1 MTTFS
6 SWTLENIRKE
16 GSSFAWMEEK
26 RFEWVPLVA
35 SSINRLINAQTFLLI
50 TDNDREWFGEYI
62 LKRLNKASFDRPLLP
77 ILSLSSIF
85 PHVDS
90 IKDSEQMALLDDML
104 SLSFPNGYTYFY
116 IGKGTHPRAK
126 IAKSKDDSLTWL
138 FNERAQNS
146 FYMNSEDENL
156 DIKLIQLI
164 TLFDKSIDAVMF
176 SEVDTEG
183 AL

>member
-1 MTTFS
+1 MNTFS
-6 SWTLENIRKE
+6 SWTLEHIRK
-16 GSSFAWMEEK
+16 GNAMGWMEEK

-35 SSINRLINAQTFLLI
+35 SSINRLINAQTLLLI
-50 TDNDREWFGEYI
+50 TDHDREWFGEYV

-90 IKDSEQMALLDDML
+90 IKDSEQMDLLDDML

-116 IGKGTHPRAK
+116 IGKGNHPRAK
-126 IAKSKDDSLTWL
+126 IAKSRDDSLKWL
-138 FNERAQNS
+138 FDERAQNS
-146 FYMNSEDENL
+146 FYMSASDEEL
-156 DIKLIQLI
+156 DIKLIQLVA
-164 TLFDKSIDAVMF
+164 LFDKSIDAILF
-176 SEVDTEG
+176 GEVDSEG

>member
-1 MTTFS
+1 MHSFS
-6 SWTLENIRKE
+6 SWTLEKIRKG
-16 GSSFAWMEEK
+16 GSSLSWMEEK

-50 TDNDREWFGEYI
+50 TDNDREWFGDYV
-62 LKRLNKASFDRPLLP
+62 LAKLNKASFDRPLLP
-77 ILSLSSIF
+77 VLSLSAIF

-90 IKDSEQMALLDDML
+90 IKDAEKMALLDDML

-116 IGKGTHPRAK
+116 IGKADHPRAK
-126 IAKSKDDSLTWL
+126 IAKSRDDSLTWL

-146 FYMNSEDENL
+146 FYMNGEDDLL

-164 TLFDKSIDAVMF
+164 TLYDQSIDAILF
-176 SEVDTEG
+176 SEVDSEG

>member
-6 SWTLENIRKE
+6 SWTLEKIRKD
-16 GSSFAWMEEK
+16 GSSFSWMEEK

-35 SSINRLINAQTFLLI
+35 TAINRLIKAETFLVI
-50 TDNDREWFGEYI
+50 TDHDREWFGDYL
-62 LKRLNKASFDRPLLP
+62 LKKLNKNSFDRPLLP

-85 PHVDS
+85 PHIDS
-90 IKDSEQMALLDDML
+90 IKDAEQMALLDDML
-104 SLSFPNGYTYFY
+104 SLSFPNGYSYFY
-116 IGKGTHPRAK
+116 IGKGDHPRAK
-126 IAKSKDDSLTWL
+126 IAKSRDDSLTWL

-146 FYMNSEDENL
+146 FYMNGNDENL

-164 TLFDKSIDAVMF
+164 TLFDKSVDAIMF

>member
-6 SWTLENIRKE
+6 SWTLEQIRKG
-16 GSSFAWMEEK
+16 GSSMSWMEEK
-26 RFEWVPLVA
+26 RFEWVPLAA

-77 ILSLSSIF
+77 ILSLASIF

-116 IGKGTHPRAK
+116 IGKGNHPRAK
-126 IAKSKDDSLTWL
+126 IAKSKDNALKWL

-146 FYMNSEDENL
+146 FYMNAEDENL

-164 TLFDKSIDAVMF
+164 ALFDKSIDAILF
-176 SEVDTEG
+176 SEVDSEG

>member
-1 MTTFS
+1 MVTFS
-6 SWTLENIRKE
+6 SWTLENIRKG

-26 RFEWVPLVA
+26 RFEWVPIVA
-35 SSINRLINAQTFLLI
+35 SSINQLINAQTFLLI
-50 TDNDREWFGEYI
+50 TDNEREWFGKYV
-62 LKRLNKASFDRPLLP
+62 LSRLNKATFDRPLLP

-90 IKDSEQMALLDDML
+90 LKDSEQMDLLDDML
-104 SLSFPNGYTYFY
+104 SLTFPNGYTYFY
-116 IGKGTHPRAK
+116 IGKGNHPRAK
-126 IAKSKDDSLTWL
+126 IAKSREDSLKWL

-146 FYMNSEDENL
+146 FYMNSQDEDL

-164 TLFDKSIDAVMF
+164 SLFDKSIDAILF